1 MIKETKFHTKRKE
14 NINYENENTKDDDI
28 RLLVVKKSKSIL
40 DLCTGAN
47 LSIYIDQTDNLLVII
62 VMKSLT
68 LLLEKQEISV
78 MTLRIR
84 RWILV
89 KEICLGD
96 SEILKSMF

>member
-1 MIKETKFHTKRKE
+1 MIKERKFHTKKE
-14 NINYENENTKDDDI
+14 NINNEINENTKDDDI
-28 RLLVVKKSKSIL
+28 RLLVVKNSKSIL

-47 LSIYIDQTDNLLVII
+47 LSMYIEQTDNLLVII
-62 VMKSLT
+62 VMKSLM
-68 LLLEKQEISV
+68 LLLEKQEISL

>member
-1 MIKETKFHTKRKE
+1 MIKETKFHRKRKE

-28 RLLVVKKSKSIL
+28 RLLVVKNSKSIL

-47 LSIYIDQTDNLLVII
+47 LSIYIEQTDNLLVII

-68 LLLEKQEISV
+68 LLFEKQEISV